1 MIGGKELNPT
11 SIRKH
16 CMAKLFYMYIW
27 NWNDQLVQ
35 WHHSEEQGENP
46 FLVWSFKEGTICF
59 SSLPLFLPTSP
70 SSLLPNWHPNEFKWG
85 HDTHDQICNGKG
97 SASSINFRGIKPITT
112 WSCLWPFHYPY
123 RIYVTPPTERGS
135 VVSVVFFFPPQIT
148 FALTDIQFYLW
159 EAFSHLK
166 FWLRCRCLII
176 KWFELEGTL

>member
-16 CMAKLFYMYIW
+16 RMAKLFYIW

-59 SSLPLFLPTSP
+59 NSLPLFLPTSP
-70 SSLLPNWHPNEFKWG
+70 SSLLPNWHPNEFKRG

-97 SASSINFRGIKPITT
+97 SASSTNFRGIKPITT

-135 VVSVVFFFPPQIT
+135 VVLFFFLPPDY
-148 FALTDIQFYLW
+148 FCLNWYSVLPVRGLLSLEVLTEMQMFNHQMVWVGRDL
-159 EAFSHLK
+159 
-166 FWLRCRCLII
+166 
-176 KWFELEGTL
+176 